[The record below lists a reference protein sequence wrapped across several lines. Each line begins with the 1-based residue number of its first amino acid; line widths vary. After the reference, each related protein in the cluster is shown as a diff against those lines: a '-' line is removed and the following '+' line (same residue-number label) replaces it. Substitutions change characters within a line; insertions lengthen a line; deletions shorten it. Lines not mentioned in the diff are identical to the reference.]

1 VGSRE
6 IVRRAALAAI
16 VAGCGTTAPPPPV
29 LTGSAVPPSP
39 ACAAPDAGAA
49 CGGAGP
55 EASDWED
62 RAEATADLR
71 CPLFPAGC
79 LATDGQRP
87 DDCPDP
93 QTPVIVFAD
102 NSSAIPRAGRAVIDR
117 VVQDSRRFADATRV
131 IISADSARIEPP
143 DLGIHRALAVKE
155 ALVAH
160 GLDAHRRII
169 MVSTAVY
176 MLDRIPE
183 PPTNRV
189 EIDLR
194 GCR

>member
-1 VGSRE
+1 V
-6 IVRRAALAAI
+6 IAAAAI
-16 VAGCGTTAPPPPV
+16 LAGCGTTAPPPPV
-29 LTGSAVPPSP
+29 LTGSVVPSSP
-39 ACAAPDAGAA
+39 ACAARDAGAA

-55 EASDWED
+55 EASDLED
-62 RAEATADLR
+62 RAEPTGEPR
-71 CPLFPAGC
+71 CPLFPDAC
-79 LATDGQRP
+79 LATDGVRP
-87 DDCPDP
+87 GDCPDP
-93 QTPVIVFAD
+93 RTPVIVFAD
-102 NSSAIPRAGRAVIDR
+102 NSSVIPRAGRATIDR
-117 VVQDSRRFADATRV
+117 VVQDSRRFADSARV

-143 DLGIHRALAVKE
+143 DLGIHRVEAVKE

-176 MLDRIPE
+176 MLDQIPE